1 MTKSLKEQN
10 RLALYTLMAVNLI
23 VFYALLQGIDLLSNE
38 PLQLLQ
44 QLQKLMPAG
53 LGVCLVGIL
62 NALVEAETKAKIVF
76 LRRSN
81 PLPGSRAFNPD
92 MLAKDSRID
101 PKRLKDKY
109 GEFPDTPQQQN
120 SLWYRIYRTHGE
132 DTSVIEAHKS
142 FLFTRDYAVLCLL
155 MMICFVPLA
164 FWQLPV
170 ATFAWMY
177 GAAMVMQ
184 FAMVM
189 VAARNNGNRLVL
201 TVLALE
207 AAS

>member
-1 MTKSLKEQN
+1 MAKSLKEQN
-10 RLALYTLMAVNLI
+10 KPALYTLIAVNLI

-38 PLQLLQ
+38 PLELLQ

-62 NALVEAETKAKIVF
+62 NAQVEAETKAKIVF

-81 PLPGSRAFNPD
+81 PLPGARAFNPD

-101 PKRLKDKY
+101 PKRLKDKH
-109 GEFPDTPQQQN
+109 GAFPDTPQQQN
-120 SLWYRIYRTHGE
+120 SLWYRIYRTYGE

-170 ATFAWMY
+170 TTVAWMY
-177 GAAMVMQ
+177 GAAMVIQ

-189 VAARNNGNRLVL
+189 VAARNNGNRFVL